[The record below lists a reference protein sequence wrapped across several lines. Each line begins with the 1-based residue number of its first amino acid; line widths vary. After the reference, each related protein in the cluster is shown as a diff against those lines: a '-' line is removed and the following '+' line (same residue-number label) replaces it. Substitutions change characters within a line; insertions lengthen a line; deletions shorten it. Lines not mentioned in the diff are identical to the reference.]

1 MRTPR
6 NAKQHAP
13 RLDALEERLCMAASV
28 GWDGPGQGGASL
40 TYYIGGAPSSLTQA
54 SVQAALRT
62 ALGAWA
68 AVADLTFTP
77 TSQPNR
83 PDSIDFTFGTLDGP
97 GGALAEAYFPDDLN
111 HSPIAGDVHFDSA
124 EVWEIGNAL
133 GGAAMDLVH
142 TAVHEIG
149 HALGLDHSSVADSV
163 MAPTIT
169 YDAQFSGL
177 VQSDVTAILALY
189 APVRPTTSTATSTT
203 TTTSTTSIN
212 KPPVTPTTQT
222 TPTTTPVTPTT
233 TPVTPTTTTRST
245 PTTPVTPTTTP
256 TSAIPTTPPATPP
269 APTTSITPTTT
280 TPPPAPTTPVPPPP
294 PTSAPTPT
302 PPTPPTAP
310 MTPTSGESNSPTTT
324 TNPDAHRVLPPAPRP
339 NKNARGRLSAWLRR
353 QRRSRRQAA

>member
-177 VQSDVTAILALY
+177 AQSDVTAILALY

-222 TPTTTPVTPTT
+222 TPTT